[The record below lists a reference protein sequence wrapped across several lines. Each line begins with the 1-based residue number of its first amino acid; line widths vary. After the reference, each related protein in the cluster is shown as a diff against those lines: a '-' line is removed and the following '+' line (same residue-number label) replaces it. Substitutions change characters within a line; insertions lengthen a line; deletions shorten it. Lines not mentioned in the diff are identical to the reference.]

1 MNKTLG
7 GVDAEV
13 QSYFDAVTPIFAEA
27 DTLVNALNKEIPA
40 PGPESDVGDAKLW
53 FDRSIAIHE
62 QLLISLQGIQD
73 VPAIVEVDHN
83 DYVAAATALLE
94 INRRIRDEL
103 GSAGPGFD
111 IAQLASDPE
120 LGVAPQGRLTAQ
132 SSGSCEKLE
141 RTARANGV
149 SADPRCGSR

>member
-1 MNKTLG
+1 MYYS
-7 GVDAEV
+7 A
-13 QSYFDAVTPIFAEA
+13 S
-27 DTLVNALNKEIPA
+27 
-40 PGPESDVGDAKLW
+40 
-53 FDRSIAIHE
+53 
-62 QLLISLQGIQD
+62 
-73 VPAIVEVDHN
+73 
-83 DYVAAATALLE
+83 TARLE

-111 IAQLASDPE
+111 KAQLASDPE

-149 SADPRCGSR
+149 GADLRCGSR